1 LTTTPDAIM
10 ASVARPQERVVLV
23 VDDEPVVCH
32 LTARILTDAGFRVVE
47 AHSGSEAVALLS
59 TLDGTVR
66 LVVSDIAMPGMTG
79 VQLAAVMADR
89 WPATPVLLISGQG
102 GPATGYTGRFL
113 SKPFS
118 ADALL
123 DTVGELVPI
132 PKN

>member
-1 LTTTPDAIM
+1 M
-10 ASVARPQERVVLV
+10 APVRPHEGVVLV

-32 LTARILTDAGFRVVE
+32 LTARILTDAGFHVLE

-59 TLDGTVR
+59 TLDGSVQ

-79 VQLAAVMADR
+79 VQLAAAMADR
-89 WPATPVLLISGQG
+89 WPATPVLLISGLG

-113 SKPFS
+113 AKPL
-118 ADALL
+118 APEALL

-132 PKN
+132 PKH